1 MILNQLFYISDQTFR
16 GGVRSLLQCAGLGKL
31 RPNTLVIG
39 YMNRWQ
45 LAEQSKV
52 DQYFNIIN
60 DAFGLRYGV
69 GILRLQ
75 DGLDITDG
83 DVDDEVEN
91 DGIVENHEPD
101 WYTEAWDESQKPTL
115 QTQGTF
121 FWLFEVIY
129 IRWYGLYRIPANYHT
144 IHRKT
149 INYSVF

>member
-1 MILNQLFYISDQTFR
+1 MLDETLR

-31 RPNTLVIG
+31 RPNTLVLG

-45 LAEQSKV
+45 NAERTKV
-52 DQYFNIIN
+52 DEYFNIIH

-83 DVDDEVEN
+83 FIDDEID

-101 WYTEAWDESQKPTL
+101 WYTEDWDESQKPTM
-115 QTQGTF
+115 QSQGRIF
-121 FWLFEVIY
+121 VSFSISQIY
-129 IRWYGLYRIPANYHT
+129 VKNLCNHLISIL
-144 IHRKT
+144 
-149 INYSVF
+149 